1 LHNVDIYILLQKET
15 IFLKQQAAKE
25 SGYLYEIW
33 IYDNKGNKVE
43 FYN

>member
-1 LHNVDIYILLQKET
+1 MSKGVKQLQ
-15 IFLKQQAAKE
+15 AKE
-25 SGYLYEIW
+25 MGYLYEIW